1 MDLSVSR
8 RGDEEEEEGS
18 QPSAVNNGSLTSDE
32 AMEEEESTEAAQPT
46 PAEEA
51 PGENSNSNA
60 VMDLSGNVP
69 ASNKR
74 LREGEEDSEVS
85 GECEAPPTSRPR
97 LTEAS
102 ETNNTANHINDNHQ
116 PAIDLTDDA
125 PKVNGIS
132 NGYES
137 DSNGVNE
144 DDEMPPVPPIKELSP
159 EELAEKM
166 KLVRRLQV
174 ELRNEEMKLVL
185 LKKVRQSQ
193 IMKENVSA
201 TANDAK
207 AALTKLPSNT
217 TATKLPPT
225 QPPPLIKHELGPKA
239 SSSAIPAHIKV
250 SRDYKQQV
258 KNLASQASAESL
270 SPTALQAQKHLL
282 ARGTTLTSTAGSNGS
297 SSNKSGSGGNSGSSS
312 NLISGLPANLNLPF
326 NLSREVEIIRKD
338 SPASSSSPGPGPRD
352 SPSQVSISKVRT
364 STPHISHPS
373 ADRVLIKVRTSPLMP
388 PLSQACSSNA
398 FFNFLLLFNIF

>member
-166 KLVRRLQV
+166 KL
-174 ELRNEEMKLVL
+174 
-185 LKKVRQSQ
+185 

>member
-166 KLVRRLQV
+166 KL
-174 ELRNEEMKLVL
+174 
-185 LKKVRQSQ
+185 

-282 ARGTTLTSTAGSNGS
+282 ARGKGTTLTSTAGSNGS

>member
-166 KLVRRLQV
+166 KLVRRL
-174 ELRNEEMKLVL
+174 
-185 LKKVRQSQ
+185 Q

>member
-166 KLVRRLQV
+166 KLVRRLQ
-174 ELRNEEMKLVL
+174 
-185 LKKVRQSQ
+185 

-282 ARGTTLTSTAGSNGS
+282 ARGKGTTLTSTAGSNGS